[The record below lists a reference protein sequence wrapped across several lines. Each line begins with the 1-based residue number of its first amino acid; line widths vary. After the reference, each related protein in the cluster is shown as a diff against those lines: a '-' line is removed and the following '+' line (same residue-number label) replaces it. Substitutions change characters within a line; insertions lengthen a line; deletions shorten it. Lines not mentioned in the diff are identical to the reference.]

1 MSSLKENL
9 MQPIS
14 AIITGATGMVGKGVL
29 LECLQNPA
37 VTDVLVLNRRP
48 LGMQHPKLKE
58 IVHSDFYDLSAVEA
72 GLRGYSACYFCLGTS
87 AFRMKEED
95 YRRVTYDLT
104 LHAANTLLR
113 LNPGM
118 TFCYVSGQ
126 GTDGTGQ
133 GRTMWARVKGQ
144 TENALL
150 ALPFGGAYMF
160 RPGFIQPLDGIKS
173 STPLYN
179 TIYKV
184 VNPLFPLLKAAFPSG
199 VTTTRA
205 VGKAMIAAVR
215 NGSPKRVLETADI
228 NRLAEGVTG

>member
-1 MSSLKENL
+1 
-9 MQPIS
+9 MQPIR

-29 LECLQNPA
+29 LECLQNPV
-37 VTDVLVLNRRP
+37 VTDVLVLNRRS

-58 IVHSDFYDLSAVEA
+58 VVHANFYDLSAVEA
-72 GLRGYSACYFCLGTS
+72 NLRGYNACYFCLGTS

-95 YRRVTYDLT
+95 YRRVTFDLT
-104 LHAANTLLR
+104 LHVANTLLR

-126 GTDGTGQ
+126 GTDGTGG
-133 GRTMWARVKGQ
+133 GRIMWARVKGQ

-160 RPGFIQPLDGIKS
+160 RPGFIQPLDGIQS

-184 VNPLFPLLKAAFPSG
+184 VNPLFPVLRAVFPSG

-215 NGSPKRVLETADI
+215 DGSPKRVLETADI
-228 NRLAEGVTG
+228 NRLAEGG

>member
-1 MSSLKENL
+1 
-9 MQPIS
+9 MQPIR

-37 VTDVLVLNRRP
+37 VANVLVLNRRP
-48 LGMQHPKLKE
+48 LEMQHPKLKE
-58 IVHSDFYDLSAVEA
+58 VIHPDFYDLSAVEA
-72 GLRGYSACYFCLGTS
+72 DLRGYNACYFCLGTS

-95 YRRVTYDLT
+95 YRRVTFDLT
-104 LHAANTLLR
+104 LHVANTLLR
-113 LNPGM
+113 LNPGL

-133 GRTMWARVKGQ
+133 GCTMWARVKGQ

-160 RPGFIQPLDGIKS
+160 RPGFIQPMDGIRS

-184 VNPLFPLLKAAFPSG
+184 VGPLFPILKAVFPKG

-205 VGKAMIAAVR
+205 VGKAMIAAVQH
-215 NGSPKRVLETADI
+215 GSSKRVLETADI
-228 NRLAEGVTG
+228 NQLAGPGAG

>member
-1 MSSLKENL
+1 M
-9 MQPIS
+9 
-14 AIITGATGMVGKGVL
+14 ITGATGMVGKGVL

-37 VTDVLVLNRRP
+37 VSDVLVLNRRP

-58 IVHSDFYDLSAVEA
+58 IVHANFYDLSAVEA
-72 GLRGYSACYFCLGTS
+72 GLRGYNACYFCLGTS

-104 LHAANTLLR
+104 LHVANTLLR

-228 NRLAEGVTG
+228 NRLAEQASG

>member
-1 MSSLKENL
+1 

-29 LECLQNPA
+29 LECLQNEA
-37 VTDVLVLNRRP
+37 VAKVLVLNRRP

-58 IVHSDFYDLSAVEA
+58 VVHPNFYDLSTVEA
-72 GLRGYSACYFCLGTS
+72 DLRGYNACYFCLGTS

-95 YRRVTYDLT
+95 YRRVTFDLT
-104 LHAANTLLR
+104 LHVANTLLR
-113 LNPGM
+113 LNPGI

-133 GRTMWARVKGQ
+133 GRLMWARVKGK

-160 RPGFIQPLDGIKS
+160 RPGFIQPLDGIRS

-205 VGKAMIAAVR
+205 VGKAMIAAVQQ
-215 NGSPKRVLETADI
+215 GSPKRVLETADI
-228 NRLAEGVTG
+228 NHLAEQAAG

>member
-1 MSSLKENL
+1 
-9 MQPIS
+9 MQPIR

-37 VTDVLVLNRRP
+37 VSDVLVLNRRP
-48 LGMQHPKLKE
+48 LGMAHPKLKE
-58 IVHSDFYDLSAVEA
+58 VVHANFYDLSAVETH
-72 GLRGYSACYFCLGTS
+72 LRGYNACYFCLGTS

-104 LHAANTLLR
+104 LHVANTLLR

-126 GTDGTGQ
+126 GTDGTGG
-133 GRTMWARVKGQ
+133 GRIMWARVKGQ

-150 ALPFGGAYMF
+150 ALPFGAAYMF
-160 RPGFIQPLDGIKS
+160 RPGFIQPLDGIRS

-184 VNPLFPLLKAAFPSG
+184 VNPLFPLLKAVFPSG
-199 VTTTRA
+199 ITTTRA

-215 NGSPKRVLETADI
+215 HGSPKRVLETADI
-228 NRLAEGVTG
+228 NLLAEGG

>member
-1 MSSLKENL
+1 
-9 MQPIS
+9 MQPIR
-14 AIITGATGMVGKGVL
+14 AVITGATGMVGKGVL
-29 LECLQNPA
+29 LECLQHPA
-37 VTDVLVLNRRP
+37 VSDVLVLNRRP
-48 LGMQHPKLKE
+48 LGMQHAKLKE
-58 IVHSDFYDLSAVEA
+58 VVHADFYDLSAVEA
-72 GLRGYSACYFCLGTS
+72 GLRGYNACYFCLGTS

-104 LHAANTLLR
+104 LHVANTLLR

-126 GTDGTGQ
+126 GTDGTGG
-133 GRTMWARVKGQ
+133 GRIMWARVKGQ

-160 RPGFIQPLDGIKS
+160 RPGFIQPLDGIRS

-228 NRLAEGVTG
+228 NRLAEGG

>member
-1 MSSLKENL
+1 
-9 MQPIS
+9 
-14 AIITGATGMVGKGVL
+14 
-29 LECLQNPA
+29 
-37 VTDVLVLNRRP
+37 
-48 LGMQHPKLKE
+48 
-58 IVHSDFYDLSAVEA
+58 
-72 GLRGYSACYFCLGTS
+72 
-87 AFRMKEED
+87 MKEED
-95 YRRVTYDLT
+95 YRRVTFDLT

-160 RPGFIQPLDGIKS
+160 RPGFIQPLDGIQS

-184 VNPLFPLLKAAFPSG
+184 VNPLFPLLKAVFPSG

-228 NRLAEGVTG
+228 NRLAEEVAG

>member
-1 MSSLKENL
+1 
-9 MQPIS
+9 MQSIR

-37 VTDVLVLNRRP
+37 VTNVLVLNRRP

-58 IVHSDFYDLSAVEA
+58 VVHANFYDLAAVEA
-72 GLRGYSACYFCLGTS
+72 DLRGYNACYFCLGTS

-104 LHAANTLLR
+104 LHVANTLLR

-133 GRTMWARVKGQ
+133 GRIMWARVKGQ

-199 VTTTRA
+199 VTTTRV

-228 NRLAEGVTG
+228 NRLAEEGLG

>member
-1 MSSLKENL
+1 
-9 MQPIS
+9 MQPIR

-29 LECLQNPA
+29 LECLQNPV

-58 IVHSDFYDLSAVEA
+58 VVHTNFYDLSAVEA
-72 GLRGYSACYFCLGTS
+72 GLRGYNACYFCLGTS

-95 YRRVTYDLT
+95 YRRVTFDLT
-104 LHAANTLLR
+104 LHVANTLLR

-133 GRTMWARVKGQ
+133 GRIMWARVKGQ

-184 VNPLFPLLKAAFPSG
+184 VNPLFPLLKAVFPSG

-205 VGKAMIAAVR
+205 VGKAMVAAVR

-228 NRLAEGVTG
+228 NRLAEGGLG

>member
-1 MSSLKENL
+1 
-9 MQPIS
+9 MQPIR

-37 VTDVLVLNRRP
+37 VSDVLVLNRRP

-58 IVHSDFYDLSAVEA
+58 IIHPDFYDLSAVEA
-72 GLRGYSACYFCLGTS
+72 GLRGYNACYFCLGTS
-87 AFRMKEED
+87 AFRMKEAD
-95 YRRVTYDLT
+95 YRRVTFELT
-104 LHAANTLLR
+104 LHVANTLLR

-199 VTTTRA
+199 VTTTRV
-205 VGKAMIAAVR
+205 VGQAMIAAVR

-228 NRLAEGVTG
+228 NRFAEGASG

>member
-1 MSSLKENL
+1 
-9 MQPIS
+9 
-14 AIITGATGMVGKGVL
+14 MVGKGVL
-29 LECLQNPA
+29 LECLQHPA

-48 LGMQHPKLKE
+48 LGMQHARLKE
-58 IVHSDFYDLSAVEA
+58 VVHADFYDLSAVETH
-72 GLRGYSACYFCLGTS
+72 LRGYNACYFCLGTS

-104 LHAANTLLR
+104 LHVANTLLR

-126 GTDGTGQ
+126 GTDGTGE
-133 GRTMWARVKGQ
+133 GRIMWARVKGQ

-160 RPGFIQPLDGIKS
+160 RPGFIQPLDGIRS

-179 TIYKV
+179 TIYKF

-205 VGKAMIAAVR
+205 VGKAMIAAAR

-228 NRLAEGVTG
+228 NRLAEGA

>member
-1 MSSLKENL
+1 
-9 MQPIS
+9 MQPIR

-37 VTDVLVLNRRP
+37 VSNVLVLNRRP
-48 LGMQHPKLKE
+48 LGMLHPKLKE
-58 IVHSDFYDLSAVEA
+58 VVHPDFYDLSALEA
-72 GLRGYSACYFCLGTS
+72 DLRGYNACYFCLGTS

-95 YRRVTYDLT
+95 YRRVTFDLT
-104 LHAANTLLR
+104 LHVANTLLR
-113 LNPGM
+113 LNPGL

-126 GTDGTGQ
+126 GTDGTEN
-133 GRTMWARVKGQ
+133 GRLMWARVKGK

-160 RPGFIQPLDGIKS
+160 RPGFIQPMDGIRS

-179 TIYKV
+179 RIYKV
-184 VNPLFPLLKAAFPSG
+184 VGPLFPVLKAVFPKG

-205 VGKAMIAAVR
+205 VGKAMIAAVQH
-215 NGSPKRVLETADI
+215 GSLKRVLETADI
-228 NRLAEGVTG
+228 NRLAEGA